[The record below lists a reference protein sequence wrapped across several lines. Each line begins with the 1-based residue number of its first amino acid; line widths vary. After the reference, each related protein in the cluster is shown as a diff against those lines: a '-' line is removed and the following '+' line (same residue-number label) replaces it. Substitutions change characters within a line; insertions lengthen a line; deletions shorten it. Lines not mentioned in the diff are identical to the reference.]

1 MLETQQP
8 CLRRPTQITRSPRT
22 DRIRCVHRVR
32 RNCVAAR
39 CCRRHRHVLIQ
50 HHRRPR
56 PLPPRGIAA
65 VFERLINNFDIMFD
79 NHAYTHWYENN
90 GVSREM
96 MAHARNTIAN
106 LAQSYRD
113 AS

>member
-1 MLETQQP
+1 
-8 CLRRPTQITRSPRT
+8 
-22 DRIRCVHRVR
+22 
-32 RNCVAAR
+32 
-39 CCRRHRHVLIQ
+39 
-50 HHRRPR
+50 
-56 PLPPRGIAA
+56 
-65 VFERLINNFDIMFD
+65 MFD

-90 GVSREM
+90 GVSRDM